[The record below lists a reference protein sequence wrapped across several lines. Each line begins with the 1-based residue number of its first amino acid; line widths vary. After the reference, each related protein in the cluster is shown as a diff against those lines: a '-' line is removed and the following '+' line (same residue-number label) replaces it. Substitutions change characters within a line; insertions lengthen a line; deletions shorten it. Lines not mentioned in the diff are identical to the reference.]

1 MKLVKNNQYITLSN
15 YLINNKLS
23 LSSGNEEQSKMNIE
37 INKSNNDIFVKNLSE
52 KKEKQCPLG
61 KNCPNYKKYIFLKNE
76 LKGLITSINKIKKI
90 NDVLSKSLENKS
102 KLYKYLI
109 DENENLKKQI
119 YFITK
124 KKYSSNFNISEKS
137 DILELL
143 HKEKPARAYRV
154 NSDIFYKEKKPA
166 VNIKLNNNSK
176 LKNLFLNSI
185 ISYERNK
192 SNNDNIF
199 KNKNFKSLKT
209 INVSFL
215 SPKKLK
221 LINNDLNTNAI
232 YNKNKLHNHLSEK
245 KVRNYNIINND
256 NPEIYYD
263 LINKY
268 TKQQKTKFIS
278 DKMKRS
284 FLSHNIDYETL
295 IKNNNS
301 LNKLIYLT
309 QSEDIFISIINSS
322 SEEDLL
328 KYFDMINLLISDYKE
343 MLNLGI
349 RMKNFIKNSISF
361 IESIIDNN
369 SIKVLIENT
378 CNILS
383 CDRASLFILDK
394 ISDSLI
400 VYSGEGIKKAQIKVP
415 KDIGI
420 VGACFMEMKKIRIDD
435 AYLDKRF
442 NKEIDKTTNYR
453 TRSIL
458 CYPLIDK
465 YGECFGVIEAIN
477 KTIPPFNVDDEELI
491 KLLSFQA
498 NIIFRSL
505 NSYDDNRYLTLKLM
519 LIVNYIISINNIN
532 NKYEFTQI
540 TEDAMLN
547 IFDCMNS
554 KFYFIENGKIT
565 HYNYNKDKNKII
577 EFDIN
582 NGIIGKVIKIKDILG
597 YQSIKNSVEYN
608 SIIDIDSS
616 D

>member
-1 MKLVKNNQYITLSN
+1 
-15 YLINNKLS
+15 
-23 LSSGNEEQSKMNIE
+23 
-37 INKSNNDIFVKNLSE
+37 
-52 KKEKQCPLG
+52 
-61 KNCPNYKKYIFLKNE
+61 
-76 LKGLITSINKIKKI
+76 
-90 NDVLSKSLENKS
+90 
-102 KLYKYLI
+102 
-109 DENENLKKQI
+109 
-119 YFITK
+119 
-124 KKYSSNFNISEKS
+124 
-137 DILELL
+137 
-143 HKEKPARAYRV
+143 
-154 NSDIFYKEKKPA
+154 
-166 VNIKLNNNSK
+166 
-176 LKNLFLNSI
+176 
-185 ISYERNK
+185 
-192 SNNDNIF
+192 
-199 KNKNFKSLKT
+199 
-209 INVSFL
+209 
-215 SPKKLK
+215 
-221 LINNDLNTNAI
+221 
-232 YNKNKLHNHLSEK
+232 
-245 KVRNYNIINND
+245 
-256 NPEIYYD
+256 
-263 LINKY
+263 
-268 TKQQKTKFIS
+268 
-278 DKMKRS
+278 MKRS

-301 LNKLIYLT
+301 LNKLIYLIK
-309 QSEDIFISIINSS
+309 SEDNFISILNSS
-322 SEEDLL
+322 SEENLL

-349 RMKNFIKNSISF
+349 RMKNFIKNSISL

-378 CNILS
+378 CDVLS

-453 TRSIL
+453 TKSIL

-519 LIVNYIISINNIN
+519 LIVNYIIGINNIS
-532 NKYEFTQI
+532 NKYEFTEK

-547 IFDCMNS
+547 IFDCMDS
-554 KFYFIENGKIT
+554 KFYFIERGKII
-565 HYNYNKDKNKII
+565 HYNKDKDNNSII

-582 NGIIGKVIKIKDILG
+582 NGIVGKVVKLKDILG

-616 D
+616 DGLITFPILEIKTKIIKGVGQFPYLGKIYKNGKPKDAEVDLIKKFRKCIKYWLKKNDF